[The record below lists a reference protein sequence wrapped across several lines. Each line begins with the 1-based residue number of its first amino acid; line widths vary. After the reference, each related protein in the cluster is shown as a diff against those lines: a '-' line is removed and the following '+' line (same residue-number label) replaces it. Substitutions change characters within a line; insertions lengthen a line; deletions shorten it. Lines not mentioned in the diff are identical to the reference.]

1 MSKMG
6 YIRIIRPSSCIMVS
20 LISVIGQAFALGR
33 TPELFTA
40 IPAFLTGF
48 FMTGSS
54 FSINDYIDHEIDSI
68 NTPWRPIP
76 SGLITR
82 DEALRIG
89 IVLGLSGS
97 IISLFTTP
105 PASIVAIGALLF
117 SILYTLKGK
126 YLGILGHIMV
136 AISISSTF
144 IFGALTIMQ
153 NITPFLFGLFVISF
167 LFVLGGEVTQ
177 SIADIEGDKAK
188 GKRSIAILNGCKVAS
203 IVATICFILTALA
216 GATTSYFY
224 GNGIG
229 TYSIPIIIGTIII
242 TSFITLP
249 LLRNPNKDTA
259 IKTRKRINYLAYLI
273 IFVLLISS
281 LVS

>member
-1 MSKMG
+1 LSKMG

-153 NITPFLFGLFVISF
+153 NITPIYCSNNLFYFNSF
-167 LFVLGGEVTQ
+167 
-177 SIADIEGDKAK
+177 S
-188 GKRSIAILNGCKVAS
+188 RS
-203 IVATICFILTALA
+203 
-216 GATTSYFY
+216 Y
-224 GNGIG
+224 
-229 TYSIPIIIGTIII
+229 
-242 TSFITLP
+242 
-249 LLRNPNKDTA
+249 D
-259 IKTRKRINYLAYLI
+259 I
-273 IFVLLISS
+273 IFLWQWNRNLFYTNYHWNNNHNFLHNIASP
-281 LVS
+281 